1 MYKTENMNIG
11 MLNTVEDFLKDDSFI
26 RYALDGSKK
35 KDSDWDIYYEKHPE
49 NRDAFEEAKAVLL
62 APSDIDSGLLL
73 SEKEDLKNWILES
86 IEVKT
91 EI

>member
-26 RYALDGSKK
+26 RYVLDRSKE

-62 APSDIDSGLLL
+62 APSDIDSGLFL

>member
-26 RYALDGSKK
+26 RYVLDGSKE

-49 NRDAFEEAKAVLL
+49 DRDTFEEAKAVLL

-73 SEKEDLKNWILES
+73 SEKVDLKNWILES

>member
-26 RYALDGSKK
+26 RYVLDGSKE

-49 NRDAFEEAKAVLL
+49 DRDTFEEADALQNC
-62 APSDIDSGLLL
+62 APRRRCSASSSAIF
-73 SEKEDLKNWILES
+73 W
-86 IEVKT
+86 VT
-91 EI
+91 RWT